1 MTELHTNDIH
11 LNVLSQRRTTSTDTD
26 TVSTME
32 EENYPDGGW
41 KAYLVLCGSFLGLVV
56 NMGLINSIGAIQ
68 AYVSTHQLAGVA
80 ASSVAWIFSIYLALA
95 YAIGIFIGP
104 IFDRH
109 GALELL
115 VIATILLFA
124 GLMGTASSTKISHF
138 ILSFICIGIGN
149 GVGLT
154 PLVAVINHW
163 FFKRRG
169 NSTGIATSGG
179 SVGGLVFPLML
190 RHMYLTSGFV
200 WAIRTLAFVCLGCM
214 VSAVILARERLT
226 REPDP
231 PADSESKWKTF
242 SNKIGLFSLS
252 KLKNRTYALMITGV
266 FCTEL
271 SLVLILTYFA
281 TYAMAQGVSESTSY
295 LLLTVWNATGILGR
309 WIPALASDYYGKF
322 NVNIVMIFGLDL
334 CVFMLWLPF
343 GSSLKVLYA
352 FAAVGGYFSGLIL
365 TMVPSCLAQISP
377 VSEFGERYGILNA
390 VLSLGNLVGLP
401 IGAAIIGNGS
411 VHNYTVF
418 VGVVGVLLVT
428 GTFFWILSRA
438 SIVGARL
445 NVKV

>member
-1 MTELHTNDIH
+1 MAEPNGGDVPLS
-11 LNVLSQRRTTSTDTD
+11 VLLQRHPASTDTD
-26 TVSTME
+26 TVSTTE
-32 EENYPDGGW
+32 EATYPDGGW

-56 NMGLINSIGAIQ
+56 NLGLINSIGAIQ

-104 IFDRH
+104 VFDRH

-115 VIATILLFA
+115 VVATVLLFA
-124 GLMGTASSTKISHF
+124 GLMGTASSTKIWHF
-138 ILSFICIGIGN
+138 ILSFVCIGVGN

-154 PLVAVINHW
+154 PLVGVINHW

-200 WAIRTLAFVCLGCM
+200 WAIRALAFVCLGCM
-214 VSAVILARERLT
+214 VSAVVLARERLT
-226 REPDP
+226 REPEP
-231 PADSESKWKTF
+231 LADSESKWKTL
-242 SNKIGLFSLS
+242 SHKIGLFSLS
-252 KLKNRTYALMITGV
+252 KLRNRTYALMIVGV

-309 WIPALASDYYGKF
+309 WIPGLASDYYGKF
-322 NVNIVMIFGLDL
+322 NVNILTLFGLDVCL
-334 CVFMLWLPF
+334 FVLWLPF

-352 FAAVGGYFSGLIL
+352 FAALGGYFSGLIL

-390 VLSLGNLVGLP
+390 VLSIGNLVGLP

-418 VGVVGVLLVT
+418 VGVVGVLLIT
-428 GTFFWILSRA
+428 GTTFWILSRA
-438 SIVGARL
+438 SIVGTRV

>member
-26 TVSTME
+26 TVSTIE

-41 KAYLVLCGSFLGLVV
+41 KAYSVLCGSFLGLVV

-190 RHMYLTSGFV
+190 RHMYSTSGFV

-352 FAAVGGYFSGLIL
+352 FAAVGGYFSGSIL

>member
-26 TVSTME
+26 TVSTIE

-41 KAYLVLCGSFLGLVV
+41 KAYLVLCGSCLGLVV
-56 NMGLINSIGAIQ
+56 NMGLINSIGAI
-68 AYVSTHQLAGVA
+68 QLAGVA

-377 VSEFGERYGILNA
+377 VSEFGEYGILNA